1 MSSDAEIPVDA
12 KVLEQTRKRINQ
24 LIEEIARLSDSQM
37 APPEYYAEFLQRVLT
52 AIAAPAGAIWGRTP
66 QGHLQLQYQINFH
79 EVGLDQIE
87 GGKEC
92 HDELLRRAAQQ
103 GRPQMVMPH
112 SGEGQSENGSPIPAN
127 PTGYVLLL
135 APILIEKQVSGFIEV
150 WQDPHRSPS
159 AQRGFLTFIT
169 NMAEYASSYLRNNR
183 LRQVLGQQQLWTQLE
198 QYTRQIHGSLNPRES
213 AYQVA
218 NEGRRLIE
226 CDRVSVAV
234 RLGAWTAI
242 EAISG
247 ADVIEKRSSL
257 VQTMRAL
264 CDQVLIWG
272 EKLVYTG
279 VRDDSL
285 PPKVLAALDAYLAES
300 NSKLL
305 LVLPMRDERE
315 TNTKRPCR
323 SALMAECFEPQVTV
337 DQLLGRAEIVTRH
350 AAPALYNA
358 LEHKRIPFRWLLQ
371 PLANIKDGLRGH
383 RLAIAGAVAAAL
395 VVLVTALVTVPWPLR
410 MEGKGQMLPK
420 ERHVI
425 YSRFNGP
432 ITSVKAGHGAKVRR
446 GDEVLTIR
454 DPALQEKIVQQ
465 SIAMKS
471 AAAALSNLKR
481 PNSDNIDE
489 MARYNAEYQQRKK
502 ELDEAEA
509 TLKFLQEY
517 QARNANNA
525 IVTAPIGGT
534 VITFDPNVRLL
545 DRLVKPG
552 DELLQVANL
561 EGEWEIE
568 MWIPEAQVGHVRAG
582 MAKAKEGYLSVDVLL
597 ASHPNRTYKGRLYA
611 DGLAGEVAVRE
622 NEPGLMARVE
632 IVDIPREELD
642 TMPVGA
648 EVKARIR
655 CGNRAI
661 GYVWFH
667 ELWEFF
673 YEHVLF

>member
-1 MSSDAEIPVDA
+1 MSADAEIPVDA

-37 APPEYYAEFLQRVLT
+37 APPEYYAEFLQRILT

-79 EVGLDQIE
+79 DVGLDQIE

-103 GRPQMVMPH
+103 GRPRMVMPH

-135 APILIEKQVSGFIEV
+135 APIMIDKQVSGFIEV
-150 WQDPHRSPS
+150 WQDPSRSPS

-420 ERHVI
+420 ERHVV

-432 ITSVKAGHGAKVRR
+432 ITTVKAGHGAKVRR
-446 GDEVLTIR
+446 GDEMLTIK
-454 DPALQEKIVQQ
+454 DQGLQEKIWEQD
-465 SIAMKS
+465 SRRLLA
-471 AAAALSNLKR
+471 LKR
-481 PNSDNIDE
+481 MDQLSKLLNQGTNEERTRFHSE
-489 MARYNAEYQQRKK
+489 FLEKEGEHRAAEVM
-502 ELDEAEA
+502 
-509 TLKFLQEY
+509 LKLLRE
-517 QARNANNA
+517 QARHAENAV
-525 IVTAPIGGT
+525 VTAPIGGT
-534 VITFDPNVRLL
+534 VITFDPQVRLQ

-561 EGEWEIE
+561 EGDWEIE

-582 MAKAKEGYLSVDVLL
+582 LAKAKEGYLSVDILL

-611 DGLAGEVAVRE
+611 DGLAGEVALRE

-632 IVDIPREELD
+632 IVDIPRAELD